1 MPVRIITLNNHKVKH
16 VPSKIAVSMILGQY
30 EKLLEMDIHLENII
44 RLGRDA
50 IPQNADAKINAIVVI
65 KCFKIS

>member
-1 MPVRIITLNNHKVKH
+1 
-16 VPSKIAVSMILGQY
+16 MILGQY